1 MSVRTLV
8 GGDPVGGDPV
18 DPGDPGDRRI
28 YRQIVRP
35 STFTHVLPLW
45 LGAGLGDELGW
56 LVTGDGVGCDEEPG
70 AGVVLW
76 PDAGVVL

>member
-1 MSVRTLV
+1 
-8 GGDPVGGDPV
+8 
-18 DPGDPGDRRI
+18 
-28 YRQIVRP
+28 VRP